1 MKNFFQNNSF
11 LQYFEIPW
19 HFLVAPFF
27 FLFLMSYLKI
37 ETKSIK
43 LIKVVIPVFVF
54 FIIIRLGFFIY
65 ENNHHEVVSIYFKQY
80 VIIEEIIS
88 SIFSLL
94 VFIFSYQK
102 YNSFKKTIKLNNF
115 DDLNWIK
122 IFFKLGLLTYV
133 FWFIPLIITLAFD
146 FTVFMPSYYPL
157 RVFTTILIYWLG
169 YQSIVQLKVSEERK
183 YLREYLLSKSKFAD
197 NSEVISPKEV
207 NSTNRGIN
215 ISEEIIDNVLKGLN
229 EFENKK
235 DYIQPNINLQVLAK
249 KLDTNTNYLSKI
261 INHYKGVSFTIY
273 LNSLRIENIIK
284 ELKANPKIRK
294 FTIKAIAQEAGFNN
308 SDSFSKVFFKLKGEN
323 PSEFIKKLD

>member
-1 MKNFFQNNSF
+1 
-11 LQYFEIPW
+11 
-19 HFLVAPFF
+19 
-27 FLFLMSYLKI
+27 
-37 ETKSIK
+37 
-43 LIKVVIPVFVF
+43 
-54 FIIIRLGFFIY
+54 
-65 ENNHHEVVSIYFKQY
+65 
-80 VIIEEIIS
+80 
-88 SIFSLL
+88 
-94 VFIFSYQK
+94 
-102 YNSFKKTIKLNNF
+102 
-115 DDLNWIK
+115 
-122 IFFKLGLLTYV
+122 
-133 FWFIPLIITLAFD
+133 
-146 FTVFMPSYYPL
+146 MPSYYPL